1 MPQSSSVVSV
11 PSSSITPWSTYSS
24 LLLSYDSSLTLQP
37 CPTTVS
43 YESTLLD
50 MLACLNHSNALSSN
64 LNVVLLSHAC
74 LDCSTCT
81 CWCLFVG
88 LSSTSLIVLPQL
100 QHRLG
105 SIGGIGIQLGSAL
118 LNLNII
124 VVISLFPV
132 LHLSSL
138 LADLSSLMVAVS
150 LSRLRSTSIILSSVH
165 CSVLIVVTSSLLHR
179 HITAT

>member
-1 MPQSSSVVSV
+1 
-11 PSSSITPWSTYSS
+11 
-24 LLLSYDSSLTLQP
+24 
-37 CPTTVS
+37 
-43 YESTLLD
+43 

-165 CSVLIVVTSSLLHR
+165 CSVLIVATRLCSIDISLRSSPTFNILTDGTRRLQRTTLSSFLIVSSGCQHHFESIASPR
-179 HITAT
+179 P